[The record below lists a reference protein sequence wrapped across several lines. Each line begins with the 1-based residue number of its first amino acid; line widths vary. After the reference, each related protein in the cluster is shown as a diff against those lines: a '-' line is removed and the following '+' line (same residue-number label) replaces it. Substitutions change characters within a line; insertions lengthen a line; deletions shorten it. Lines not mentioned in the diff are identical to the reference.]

1 MPFGPNT
8 FTQSIKVLAADFASA
23 VPVFTF
29 QIQPDT
35 TVGGMVD
42 WVSYDS
48 DGTDNEAQAGL
59 AIFSLAMQPDGTLSS
74 GLSAATPLRAASG
87 SDTSGSVT
95 WAIDTSGPLPI
106 LTVDVTPDLTVDDAT
121 VSYHISY
128 FGGTWGGGE
137 ATA

>member
-48 DGTDNEAQAGL
+48 DGNDNEAQAGL
-59 AIFSLAMQPDGTLSS
+59 VIFSLAMQPDGTIT
-74 GLSAATPLRAASG
+74 GDLSAAAPLRALSG
-87 SDTSGSVT
+87 SSVAGSVT
-95 WAIDTSGPLPI
+95 WTIDTSGALPV
-106 LTVDVTPDLTVDDAT
+106 LAVNVT
-121 VSYHISY
+121 
-128 FGGTWGGGE
+128 
-137 ATA
+137 